1 MKSKKSY
8 LGFVLWIFGMASAQL
23 ATVLLPK
30 MDSHLQIVIYMNIVV
45 ISIFVLSLIIYLTE
59 NVYWYNGVEF
69 SEALEAGTE
78 KRKAYALSHMKRF
91 GGFTGIFIVY
101 SCIAIL
107 IGIPMGIDIIIT
119 VVGLITTAIS
129 TIHIK
134 L

>member
-1 MKSKKSY
+1 
-8 LGFVLWIFGMASAQL
+8 MASAQL

-78 KRKAYALSHMKRF
+78 KRKA
-91 GGFTGIFIVY
+91 
-101 SCIAIL
+101 IA
-107 IGIPMGIDIIIT
+107 
-119 VVGLITTAIS
+119 VVGLVTTAIS

>member
-91 GGFTGIFIVY
+91 GAFTGIFMVY
-101 SCIAIL
+101 SCISIL
-107 IGIPMGIDIIIT
+107 IGIPMGIDIIIA

>member
-69 SEALEAGTE
+69 LEALEAVRRKE
-78 KRKAYALSHMKRF
+78 KHML
-91 GGFTGIFIVY
+91 Y
-101 SCIAIL
+101 L
-107 IGIPMGIDIIIT
+107 I
-119 VVGLITTAIS
+119 
-129 TIHIK
+129 
-134 L
+134 